1 MLYHCPIFIIC
12 EKHSQKLI
20 NTSDREAL
28 GELKRFSRDGSG
40 KGEKLSWSEHKNIL
54 YFLDVLIYLLIYC
67 CILGNIRAKWPS
79 VCRRG
84 MDSVE
89 RVVELFTGYK
99 GPRSCVEVRTKA
111 INKVKYSNGTWYDTP
126 YNTINK
132 LMLLLWT
139 QPWPWPWY

>member
-1 MLYHCPIFIIC
+1 MILRDV
-12 EKHSQKLI
+12 QK
-20 NTSDREAL
+20 AVAA
-28 GELKRFSRDGSG
+28 KG
-40 KGEKLSWSEHKNIL
+40 KNRADQSIKIL
-54 YFLDVLIYLLIYC
+54 YFLHVLIYLLVYC

-111 INKVKYSNGTWYDTP
+111 INKVKCSNGT
-126 YNTINK
+126 
-132 LMLLLWT
+132 
-139 QPWPWPWY
+139 